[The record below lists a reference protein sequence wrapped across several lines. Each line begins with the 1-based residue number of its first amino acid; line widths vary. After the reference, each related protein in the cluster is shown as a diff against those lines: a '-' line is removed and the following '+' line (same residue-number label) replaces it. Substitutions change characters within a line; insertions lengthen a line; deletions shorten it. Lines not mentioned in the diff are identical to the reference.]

1 VNAGAKSKLSLDT
14 SPPAEIDARA
24 AAYCADHFTIRAQ
37 DGTLVPL
44 EWLEH
49 SRSDSGDELVL
60 YFQAA
65 LPDGVVGAKI
75 NDQVLMEQ
83 FPDQINSVRVR
94 DLLRR
99 VSLVFMKGRG
109 EQMVQFPEV
118 KEKD

>member
-1 VNAGAKSKLSLDT
+1 
-14 SPPAEIDARA
+14 
-24 AAYCADHFTIRAQ
+24 
-37 DGTLVPL
+37 
-44 EWLEH
+44 
-49 SRSDSGDELVL
+49 LVL

-99 VSLVFMKGRG
+99 ISLVFMKGRG
-109 EQMVQFPEV
+109 EQMIQFPEV